1 MSPAARYGWRV
12 NLRREEVTKMTWN
25 AALVISYGV
34 PVPGRE
40 AAAVQNFA
48 DAQNYF
54 GKLAADEKCEYE
66 LFQFPD
72 GGGMGIVKA
81 DSAADLQAM
90 LEADEGRKLLAVA
103 TYTSLDFGY
112 RMAFTGDAV
121 GDAMTRW
128 VSVGS
133 ELGYLN

>member
-1 MSPAARYGWRV
+1 MS
-12 NLRREEVTKMTWN
+12 LRREEVTKMTWN
-25 AALVISYGV
+25 AALVISYGL

-48 DAQNYF
+48 DAQTYF
-54 GKLAADEKCEYE
+54 GKLAADDKCEYE
-66 LFQFPD
+66 LIQYPD

-81 DSAADLQAM
+81 DSFADLQGM
-90 LEADEGRKLLAVA
+90 LEADEGRELLAVA

-112 RMAFTGDAV
+112 RMAFTGEAL
-121 GDAMTRW
+121 GDAMSRW

-133 ELGYLN
+133 ELGYMN